1 MIVAVTAHLP
11 ARIKS
16 NRVGML
22 FILFILGFIYFEKD
36 SKYNSYFNPFDQAIQ
51 LPIFKNIRARELN
64 RKRAIA
70 ITTRTTSMQLKGI

>member
-1 MIVAVTAHLP
+1 MVIVAVTAHLP

-36 SKYNSYFNPFDQAIQ
+36 SKYNSYCDN
-51 LPIFKNIRARELN
+51 
-64 RKRAIA
+64 
-70 ITTRTTSMQLKGI
+70 